1 MISKNNHK
9 SASTPNKKSRRA
21 ISHDFCNFF
30 ENIPAS
36 FSSTTGRTITVHH
49 CKSPQWPQ
57 SIPENLRIEP
67 SMLLEAINGGDR
79 SCDRSCSMEAIAV
92 AIAVAINGGRA
103 QFLNGGDRIW
113 KRSQLRSPV
122 AGAANLRL
130 SSDLSAVQHVLILSG
145 LMGPM
150 PSAVSL
156 RSCEKAIIAIK
167 NGSS

>member
-1 MISKNNHK
+1 MIFVIFLRIYQR
-9 SASTPNKKSRRA
+9 P
-21 ISHDFCNFF
+21 
-30 ENIPAS
+30 IPLLI
-36 FSSTTGRTITVHH
+36 TGCIIKGHH

-113 KRSQLRSPV
+113 KRSQLRLPV
-122 AGAANLRL
+122 AGVANLRL

-150 PSAVSL
+150 PSAVIL
-156 RSCEKAIIAIK
+156 RSCEETTPSCARHILNYRALRTSA
-167 NGSS
+167 GDMLPRRRAL